1 MKFLR
6 KLERNFGK
14 YAVPN
19 LMYYII
25 LMYGAGIVIDLVM
38 PGLYYQY
45 LCLDAAAILRGQ
57 VWRLVTFLICPPS
70 SGIFFNLIAMF
81 LYYSLGTTLERVWG
95 TFRFNLYFFSG
106 ILFHIIAAPPSS
118 GIFFNL
124 IAMFLYYSLGTTLE
138 RVWGTFRF
146 NLYFF
151 SGILFHIIAAFVI
164 YFLMGVSVPLT
175 PFYLNNS
182 LFLAFAATFPQMQ
195 FYLYGLLPIRAYWL
209 GIFIGAEFL
218 YEFLFGGLI
227 ARSCIGLA
235 LLNFVIFFMMT
246 RNYSKISPREIK
258 RKQKFKSDMKTAQ
271 AEKIRLTHHK
281 CAVCGRTEK
290 DDPNLEFRYCSKCE
304 GNLEYCMD
312 HLYTH
317 KHVTKEDLE

>member
-1 MKFLR
+1 MKHKERAGNEMKFLR

-25 LMYGAGIVIDLVM
+25 LMYGAGIVIALVM

-57 VWRLVTFLICPPS
+57 VWRLVTFLIC
-70 SGIFFNLIAMF
+70 
-81 LYYSLGTTLERVWG
+81 
-95 TFRFNLYFFSG
+95 
-106 ILFHIIAAPPSS
+106 PPSS

>member
-1 MKFLR
+1 MNHKERAGNEMKFLR

-106 ILFHIIAAPPSS
+106 ILFHIIAA
-118 GIFFNL
+118 
-124 IAMFLYYSLGTTLE
+124 
-138 RVWGTFRF
+138 
-146 NLYFF
+146 
-151 SGILFHIIAAFVI
+151 FVI

-218 YEFLFGGLI
+218 YEFLFGGLS

>member
-1 MKFLR
+1 MNHKERAGNEMKFLR

-57 VWRLVTFLICPPS
+57 VWRLVTFLIC
-70 SGIFFNLIAMF
+70 
-81 LYYSLGTTLERVWG
+81 
-95 TFRFNLYFFSG
+95 
-106 ILFHIIAAPPSS
+106 PPSS

-227 ARSCIGLA
+227 ARICIGLA

-258 RKQKFKSDMKTAQ
+258 RKQKFKLDMKTAQ

>member
-1 MKFLR
+1 MIFLR
-6 KLERNFGK
+6 ALERNFGK
-14 YAVPN
+14 YAVAN

-57 VWRLVTFLICPPS
+57 VWRLVTFLIC
-70 SGIFFNLIAMF
+70 
-81 LYYSLGTTLERVWG
+81 
-95 TFRFNLYFFSG
+95 
-106 ILFHIIAAPPSS
+106 PPSS

>member
-57 VWRLVTFLICPPS
+57 VWRLVTFLIC
-70 SGIFFNLIAMF
+70 
-81 LYYSLGTTLERVWG
+81 
-95 TFRFNLYFFSG
+95 
-106 ILFHIIAAPPSS
+106 PPSS

-227 ARSCIGLA
+227 ARICIGLA

-258 RKQKFKSDMKTAQ
+258 RKQKFKLDMKTAQ

>member
-45 LCLDAAAILRGQ
+45 LCLDAAAVLRGQ

-106 ILFHIIAAPPSS
+106 ILFHIIAA
-118 GIFFNL
+118 
-124 IAMFLYYSLGTTLE
+124 
-138 RVWGTFRF
+138 
-146 NLYFF
+146 
-151 SGILFHIIAAFVI
+151 FVI
-164 YFLMGVSVPLT
+164 YFLMEVSVPLT

>member
-45 LCLDAAAILRGQ
+45 LCLDAAAVLRGQ
-57 VWRLVTFLICPPS
+57 VWRLVTFLIC
-70 SGIFFNLIAMF
+70 
-81 LYYSLGTTLERVWG
+81 
-95 TFRFNLYFFSG
+95 
-106 ILFHIIAAPPSS
+106 PPSS

-304 GNLEYCMD
+304 GNLEYCVD

>member
-57 VWRLVTFLICPPS
+57 VWRLVTFLIC
-70 SGIFFNLIAMF
+70 
-81 LYYSLGTTLERVWG
+81 
-95 TFRFNLYFFSG
+95 
-106 ILFHIIAAPPSS
+106 PPSS

-246 RNYSKISPREIK
+246 RN
-258 RKQKFKSDMKTAQ
+258 
-271 AEKIRLTHHK
+271 
-281 CAVCGRTEK
+281 
-290 DDPNLEFRYCSKCE
+290 
-304 GNLEYCMD
+304 
-312 HLYTH
+312 
-317 KHVTKEDLE
+317 

>member
-25 LMYGAGIVIDLVM
+25 LMYGAGIVIDLVI

-57 VWRLVTFLICPPS
+57 VWRLVTFLIC
-70 SGIFFNLIAMF
+70 
-81 LYYSLGTTLERVWG
+81 
-95 TFRFNLYFFSG
+95 
-106 ILFHIIAAPPSS
+106 PPSS

>member
-6 KLERNFGK
+6 KLERNIGK

-57 VWRLVTFLICPPS
+57 VWRLVTFLIC
-70 SGIFFNLIAMF
+70 
-81 LYYSLGTTLERVWG
+81 
-95 TFRFNLYFFSG
+95 
-106 ILFHIIAAPPSS
+106 PPSS

>member
-70 SGIFFNLIAMF
+70 SGL
-81 LYYSLGTTLERVWG
+81 
-95 TFRFNLYFFSG
+95 
-106 ILFHIIAAPPSS
+106 
-118 GIFFNL
+118 FFNL

-227 ARSCIGLA
+227 ARICIGLA

>member
-38 PGLYYQY
+38 PGMYYQY

-57 VWRLVTFLICPPS
+57 VWRLVTFLIC
-70 SGIFFNLIAMF
+70 
-81 LYYSLGTTLERVWG
+81 
-95 TFRFNLYFFSG
+95 
-106 ILFHIIAAPPSS
+106 PPSS

-227 ARSCIGLA
+227 ARICIGLA

>member
-6 KLERNFGK
+6 KLERHFGK

-106 ILFHIIAAPPSS
+106 ILFHIIAA
-118 GIFFNL
+118 
-124 IAMFLYYSLGTTLE
+124 
-138 RVWGTFRF
+138 
-146 NLYFF
+146 
-151 SGILFHIIAAFVI
+151 FVI
-164 YFLMGVSVPLT
+164 YFFMGVSVPLT

-227 ARSCIGLA
+227 ARICIGLA

>member
-45 LCLDAAAILRGQ
+45 LCLDAAAVLRGQ
-57 VWRLVTFLICPPS
+57 VWRLVTFLIC
-70 SGIFFNLIAMF
+70 
-81 LYYSLGTTLERVWG
+81 
-95 TFRFNLYFFSG
+95 
-106 ILFHIIAAPPSS
+106 PPSS

-218 YEFLFGGLI
+218 CEFRFGGLI

>member
-106 ILFHIIAAPPSS
+106 ILFHIIAA
-118 GIFFNL
+118 F
-124 IAMFLYYSLGTTLE
+124 A
-138 RVWGTFRF
+138 
-146 NLYFF
+146 
-151 SGILFHIIAAFVI
+151 I

-227 ARSCIGLA
+227 ARICVGLA
-235 LLNFVIFFMMT
+235 MLNFVIFFLMT
-246 RNYSKISPREIK
+246 RNYNKINPKEIK

-271 AEKIRLTHHK
+271 AEKIKLTHHK

>member
-1 MKFLR
+1 MNHKERAGNEMKFLR

-106 ILFHIIAAPPSS
+106 ILFHIIAA
-118 GIFFNL
+118 
-124 IAMFLYYSLGTTLE
+124 
-138 RVWGTFRF
+138 
-146 NLYFF
+146 
-151 SGILFHIIAAFVI
+151 FVI
-164 YFLMGVSVPLT
+164 YFFMGVSVPLT

-227 ARSCIGLA
+227 ARICIGLA

>member
-1 MKFLR
+1 MNHKERAGNEMKFLR
-6 KLERNFGK
+6 KLERHFGK

-57 VWRLVTFLICPPS
+57 VWRLVTFLIC
-70 SGIFFNLIAMF
+70 
-81 LYYSLGTTLERVWG
+81 
-95 TFRFNLYFFSG
+95 
-106 ILFHIIAAPPSS
+106 PPSS

-227 ARSCIGLA
+227 ARICIGLA

>member
-1 MKFLR
+1 MNHKERAGNEMKFLR

-45 LCLDAAAILRGQ
+45 LCLDAAAVLRGQ
-57 VWRLVTFLICPPS
+57 VWRLVTFLIC
-70 SGIFFNLIAMF
+70 
-81 LYYSLGTTLERVWG
+81 
-95 TFRFNLYFFSG
+95 
-106 ILFHIIAAPPSS
+106 PPSS

-182 LFLAFAATFPQMQ
+182 LFLAFAAYPGVLAGN
-195 FYLYGLLPIRAYWL
+195 FYWG
-209 GIFIGAEFL
+209 GIF
-218 YEFLFGGLI
+218 
-227 ARSCIGLA
+227 
-235 LLNFVIFFMMT
+235 V
-246 RNYSKISPREIK
+246 
-258 RKQKFKSDMKTAQ
+258 
-271 AEKIRLTHHK
+271 
-281 CAVCGRTEK
+281 
-290 DDPNLEFRYCSKCE
+290 
-304 GNLEYCMD
+304 
-312 HLYTH
+312 
-317 KHVTKEDLE
+317 

>member
-1 MKFLR
+1 MNHKERAGNEMKFLR
-6 KLERNFGK
+6 KLERNIGK

-57 VWRLVTFLICPPS
+57 VWRLVTFLIC
-70 SGIFFNLIAMF
+70 
-81 LYYSLGTTLERVWG
+81 
-95 TFRFNLYFFSG
+95 
-106 ILFHIIAAPPSS
+106 PPSS

>member
-1 MKFLR
+1 MNHKERAGNEMKFLR

-57 VWRLVTFLICPPS
+57 VWRLVTFLIC
-70 SGIFFNLIAMF
+70 
-81 LYYSLGTTLERVWG
+81 
-95 TFRFNLYFFSG
+95 
-106 ILFHIIAAPPSS
+106 PPSS

-271 AEKIRLTHHK
+271 VEKIRLTHHK

>member
-1 MKFLR
+1 MNHKERAGNEMKFLR

-45 LCLDAAAILRGQ
+45 LCLDAAAVLRGQ
-57 VWRLVTFLICPPS
+57 VWRLVTFLIC
-70 SGIFFNLIAMF
+70 
-81 LYYSLGTTLERVWG
+81 
-95 TFRFNLYFFSG
+95 
-106 ILFHIIAAPPSS
+106 PPSS

-227 ARSCIGLA
+227 ARICIGLA

>member
-1 MKFLR
+1 MNHKERAGNEMKFLR

-25 LMYGAGIVIDLVM
+25 LMYGAGIVIDLVI

-57 VWRLVTFLICPPS
+57 VWRLVTFLIC
-70 SGIFFNLIAMF
+70 
-81 LYYSLGTTLERVWG
+81 
-95 TFRFNLYFFSG
+95 
-106 ILFHIIAAPPSS
+106 PPSS

>member
-6 KLERNFGK
+6 KLERKFGK
-14 YAVPN
+14 YAIPN

-25 LMYGAGIVIDLVM
+25 LMYGAGIVIDM
-38 PGLYYQY
+38 AAPELYYQY
-45 LCLDAAAILRGQ
+45 FCLDAAAILRGQ
-57 VWRLVTFLICPPS
+57 IWRLVTFLICPPS
-70 SGIFFNLIAMF
+70 AGIFFNLIAMF

-106 ILFHIIAAPPSS
+106 ILFHI
-118 GIFFNL
+118 L
-124 IAMFLYYSLGTTLE
+124 
-138 RVWGTFRF
+138 
-146 NLYFF
+146 
-151 SGILFHIIAAFVI
+151 AAFVI
-164 YFLMGVSVPLT
+164 YFLLGVSVPLT

-227 ARSCIGLA
+227 ARICIGLA
-235 LLNFVIFFMMT
+235 MLNFVIFFLMT
-246 RNYSKISPREIK
+246 RNYSSVNPREVK

>member
-57 VWRLVTFLICPPS
+57 VWRLVTFLIC
-70 SGIFFNLIAMF
+70 
-81 LYYSLGTTLERVWG
+81 
-95 TFRFNLYFFSG
+95 
-106 ILFHIIAAPPSS
+106 PPSS

-304 GNLEYCMD
+304 GNLEYCMA

>member
-6 KLERNFGK
+6 KLERKFGK
-14 YAVPN
+14 YAIPN

-25 LMYGAGIVIDLVM
+25 LMYGAGIVIDLAA

-45 LCLDAAAILRGQ
+45 FCLDAAAILRGQ

-70 SGIFFNLIAMF
+70 A
-81 LYYSLGTTLERVWG
+81 
-95 TFRFNLYFFSG
+95 
-106 ILFHIIAAPPSS
+106 

-227 ARSCIGLA
+227 ARICVGLA
-235 LLNFVIFFMMT
+235 MLNFVIFFLMT
-246 RNYSKISPREIK
+246 RNYNKINPKEIK

-271 AEKIRLTHHK
+271 AEKIKLTHHK

>member
-6 KLERNFGK
+6 KLERHFGK

-57 VWRLVTFLICPPS
+57 VWRLVTFLIC
-70 SGIFFNLIAMF
+70 
-81 LYYSLGTTLERVWG
+81 
-95 TFRFNLYFFSG
+95 
-106 ILFHIIAAPPSS
+106 PPSS

-227 ARSCIGLA
+227 ARICIGLA

-246 RNYSKISPREIK
+246 RNYSKISPKEIK

>member
-57 VWRLVTFLICPPS
+57 VWRLVTFLIC
-70 SGIFFNLIAMF
+70 
-81 LYYSLGTTLERVWG
+81 
-95 TFRFNLYFFSG
+95 
-106 ILFHIIAAPPSS
+106 PPSS

-271 AEKIRLTHHK
+271 AEKIRLTNHK

>member
-45 LCLDAAAILRGQ
+45 LCLDAAAVLRGQ
-57 VWRLVTFLICPPS
+57 AWRLVTFLIC
-70 SGIFFNLIAMF
+70 
-81 LYYSLGTTLERVWG
+81 
-95 TFRFNLYFFSG
+95 
-106 ILFHIIAAPPSS
+106 PPSS

>member
-1 MKFLR
+1 MNNKERAGNEMKFLR
-6 KLERNFGK
+6 KLERKFGK
-14 YAVPN
+14 YAIPN

-25 LMYGAGIVIDLVM
+25 LMYGAGIVIDLAA

-70 SGIFFNLIAMF
+70 A
-81 LYYSLGTTLERVWG
+81 
-95 TFRFNLYFFSG
+95 
-106 ILFHIIAAPPSS
+106 

-164 YFLMGVSVPLT
+164 YFALGISVPLT

-227 ARSCIGLA
+227 ARICVGLA
-235 LLNFVIFFMMT
+235 MLNFVIFFLMT
-246 RNYSKISPREIK
+246 RNYNKINPKEIK

-271 AEKIRLTHHK
+271 AEKIKLTHHK

>member
-1 MKFLR
+1 MNNKERAGNEMKFLR
-6 KLERNFGK
+6 KLERKFGK
-14 YAVPN
+14 YAIPN

-25 LMYGAGIVIDLVM
+25 LMYGAGIVIDLAAQ
-38 PGLYYQY
+38 GLYYQY
-45 LCLDAAAILRGQ
+45 FCLDAAAILRGQ

-70 SGIFFNLIAMF
+70 A
-81 LYYSLGTTLERVWG
+81 
-95 TFRFNLYFFSG
+95 
-106 ILFHIIAAPPSS
+106 

-227 ARSCIGLA
+227 ARICVGLA
-235 LLNFVIFFMMT
+235 MLNFVIFFLMT
-246 RNYSKISPREIK
+246 RNYNKINPKEIK

-271 AEKIRLTHHK
+271 AEKIKLTHHK

>member
-1 MKFLR
+1 MNHKERAGNEMKFLR

-57 VWRLVTFLICPPS
+57 VWRLVTFLIC
-70 SGIFFNLIAMF
+70 
-81 LYYSLGTTLERVWG
+81 
-95 TFRFNLYFFSG
+95 
-106 ILFHIIAAPPSS
+106 PPSS

>member
-1 MKFLR
+1 MERAGNEMKFLR

-57 VWRLVTFLICPPS
+57 VWRLVTFLIC
-70 SGIFFNLIAMF
+70 
-81 LYYSLGTTLERVWG
+81 
-95 TFRFNLYFFSG
+95 
-106 ILFHIIAAPPSS
+106 PPSS

-227 ARSCIGLA
+227 ARICIGLA

>member
-1 MKFLR
+1 MNHKERAGNEMKFLR

-57 VWRLVTFLICPPS
+57 VWRLVTFLIC
-70 SGIFFNLIAMF
+70 
-81 LYYSLGTTLERVWG
+81 
-95 TFRFNLYFFSG
+95 
-106 ILFHIIAAPPSS
+106 PPSS

-258 RKQKFKSDMKTAQ
+258 RKQKFESDMKTAQ

>member
-1 MKFLR
+1 MNNKERAGNEMKFLR
-6 KLERNFGK
+6 KLERKFGK
-14 YAVPN
+14 FAIPN

-25 LMYGAGIVIDLVM
+25 LMYGAGIVIDLAA

-70 SGIFFNLIAMF
+70 A
-81 LYYSLGTTLERVWG
+81 
-95 TFRFNLYFFSG
+95 
-106 ILFHIIAAPPSS
+106 

-164 YFLMGVSVPLT
+164 YFSMGISVPLT

-218 YEFLFGGLI
+218 YEFLFGGIL
-227 ARSCIGLA
+227 ARVCIGLSM
-235 LLNFVIFFMMT
+235 LNFVIFFLMT
-246 RNYSKISPREIK
+246 RNYAKISPREVK
-258 RKQKFKSDMKTAQ
+258 RKQKFKADMKTAQ

>member
-6 KLERNFGK
+6 KLEKNLGK

-106 ILFHIIAAPPSS
+106 ILFHIIAA
-118 GIFFNL
+118 F
-124 IAMFLYYSLGTTLE
+124 
-138 RVWGTFRF
+138 V
-146 NLYFF
+146 LYFF
-151 SGILFHIIAAFVI
+151 
-164 YFLMGVSVPLT
+164 MGVSVPLT

-195 FYLYGLLPIRAYWL
+195 FYLYGLLPVRAYWL

-227 ARSCIGLA
+227 ARICIGLA
-235 LLNFVIFFMMT
+235 LLNFVIFFIMT
-246 RNYSKISPREIK
+246 RNYSKISPKEIQ
-258 RKQKFKSDMKTAQ
+258 RKQKFKSEMKTAQ
-271 AEKIRLTHHK
+271 AEKIRLAHHK
-281 CAVCGRTEK
+281 CAVCKRTEK

>member
-6 KLERNFGK
+6 KLERHFGK

-57 VWRLVTFLICPPS
+57 VWRLVTFLIC
-70 SGIFFNLIAMF
+70 
-81 LYYSLGTTLERVWG
+81 
-95 TFRFNLYFFSG
+95 
-106 ILFHIIAAPPSS
+106 PPSS